1 MGTTAELIA
10 AAAATLAAA
19 GLADPRRDAEVLWL
33 AASGRERA
41 WLYAHP
47 EAAPEAAAARQF
59 QAWVAARARH
69 EPLQYLIGER
79 EFFGRAFQVSPA
91 VLIPRP
97 ETELV
102 VSAALDKANA
112 IAWRGSQSGCPPQ
125 RAPLRVVDPG
135 FAARPAYA
143 PAGPG
148 TPARPSPADAS
159 LHPNAR
165 RCALGT
171 PAKANGKAKA
181 SADAK
186 ADAKT
191 RAAAGTAGANA
202 PRLMVLDAGTGSG
215 AIAVTLALE
224 LGAAARVAASDRSAA
239 ALAVAAANARRL
251 GAAVSLLQA
260 DWLTAFAARPIFDL
274 IVSNPPYVSEE
285 EFAGLERQVREHEP
299 RGALVSGPT
308 GLEAYAAL
316 LPQARARLRPGGWLI
331 LETGYRSAAALRP
344 LLADWAAV
352 EARRDYQGWERV
364 LLARR

>member
-1 MGTTAELIA
+1 MATTAELIA

-19 GLADPRRDAEVLWL
+19 GLAEPRRDAEVLWL

-69 EPLQYLIGER
+69 EPLQYLTGER
-79 EFFGRAFQVSPA
+79 EFFGRSFQVSPA

-102 VSAALDKANA
+102 VSAALEKANA
-112 IAWRGSQSGCPPQ
+112 
-125 RAPLRVVDPG
+125 
-135 FAARPAYA
+135 
-143 PAGPG
+143 
-148 TPARPSPADAS
+148 
-159 LHPNAR
+159 
-165 RCALGT
+165 
-171 PAKANGKAKA
+171 KAKA
-181 SADAK
+181 EAN
-186 ADAKT
+186 
-191 RAAAGTAGANA
+191 AAPRTKGAGAGQ
-202 PRLMVLDAGTGSG
+202 LEILDAGTGSG

-224 LGAAARVAASDRSAA
+224 LGAAARVTASDRSAA
-239 ALAVAAANARRL
+239 ALAVAGANARRL

-260 DWLTAFAARPIFDL
+260 DWLAAFAEQPMFDC
-274 IVSNPPYVSEE
+274 IVSNPPYVSAEE
-285 EFAGLERQVREHEP
+285 YAALERQVREHEP
-299 RGALVSGPT
+299 RGALVAGPT
-308 GLEAYAAL
+308 GLEDYATL

-344 LLADWAAV
+344 LLAGWAAV
-352 EARRDYQGWERV
+352 EARRDYSGWERV